1 MKLKLDE
8 NGHVVVSDGK
18 PVYVHDD
25 GKEVA
30 FDAVGTVATISRLN
44 GEAKSHRER
53 AEAAESSLKAFE
65 GIADPKAALQ
75 AIETIKNLDAK
86 KLVDAGEVD
95 KVRAEAIKAIEDK
108 YAPVLKERDDL
119 QAALVNEKVGGS
131 FLRSQFIAEKMAIPA
146 DFVQARFGDAFNLE
160 GDQVVAYDKQGNKLF
175 SRSNPGEVAK
185 FDEALEI
192 LIDNYPHKDHIL
204 KGSSASGSGSQG
216 GQGSGSSK
224 TSLARSQFDQLPPAK
239 QMEHIKSGGT
249 ITD

>member
-65 GIADPKAALQ
+65 GIADPKTALQ

-108 YAPVLKERDDL
+108 YAPIVKERDDL
-119 QAALVNEKVGGS
+119 RGELVNEKVGGS
-131 FLRSQFIAEKMAIPA
+131 FARSQFISEKMAIPA
-146 DFVQARFGDAFNLE
+146 DLVQARFGDAFKLE
-160 GDQVVAYDKQGNKLF
+160 DGRVVAYDKQGNKLF

-216 GQGSGSSK
+216 GQGSGNSK
-224 TSLARSQFDQLPPAK
+224 TSLARSQFDALPPEK
-239 QMEHIKSGGT
+239 QMAHVKSGGT

>member
-65 GIADPKAALQ
+65 GITDPKAALH
-75 AIETIKNLDAK
+75 AIDTIKNLDAK

-146 DFVQARFGDAFNLE
+146 DFVQARFGDAFKLE

-216 GQGSGSSK
+216 GQGSGNSK